1 MTTTRALRT
10 FCPHARFTPH
20 GFGGPASAT
29 LLLLLAVCMLALPA
43 CRRQKVEPEALAPT
57 PDYSRQLG
65 PGEYALRRC
74 PPDRLPDL
82 KAAFAQRDV
91 FNIEAMK
98 HSLTWFAAPSSQ
110 RSFPFQVDGPSAE
123 NEVTHEQARASVAA
137 MLHLFETINDPAQFE
152 REVLAKFNVYE
163 SVGYNKQGIVLFTG
177 YYAPIFKASRERTA
191 QFTHPLYMRPADLVT
206 DPLTGQPLGKK
217 LPDGSVV
224 PYETRKQIEQSGMF
238 AGNELVW
245 LEDSLAAY
253 TVHVNGSAR
262 LRMTDGSI
270 MYIGYNGKTDRPYA
284 SLGRA
289 LVERGILPR
298 GGVTM
303 AKIKQA
309 YRANKAAVEDAMN
322 VNESYVFFTEY
333 AEDRWPSGSLGVKVT
348 QETSLA
354 TDKKIYP
361 RGGVVLVDTQA
372 ITLTSGPRKFLR
384 FMCDQDTGG
393 AINAPGRAD
402 IFMGEGPTAEILAG
416 GQYAEGRLYYFF
428 LKPEYVSEFAGS
440 KVARASGLR

>member
-1 MTTTRALRT
+1 MTMSTRALA
-10 FCPHARFTPH
+10 F
-20 GFGGPASAT
+20 ASLLAS
-29 LLLLLAVCMLALPA
+29 LLLTGCYK
-43 CRRQKVEPEALAPT
+43 QKVEAPVVAG
-57 PDYSRQLG
+57 PDYGRQLG
-65 PGEYALRRC
+65 PGEYALRLC
-74 PPDRLPDL
+74 PPGSLPDL
-82 KAAFAQRDV
+82 KAAYAQRDA
-91 FNIEAMK
+91 FNIDAMK

-110 RSFPFQVDGPSAE
+110 RSFPFNVDGPSAE
-123 NEVTHEQARASVAA
+123 NEVTHDQARASVAA
-137 MLHLFETINDPAQFE
+137 MLELFQTTTDPAQFE
-152 REVLAKFNVYE
+152 SEVLARFNVYE
-163 SVGYNKQGIVLFTG
+163 SVGYNKEGIVLYTG
-177 YYAPIFKASRERTA
+177 YYSPVFKASRERTA
-191 QFTHPLYMRPADLVT
+191 QFTHPLYKRPADLAT
-206 DPLTGQPLGKK
+206 DPLTGQPLGKTVS
-217 LPDGSVV
+217 GGGGTV
-224 PYETRKQIEQSGMF
+224 PYETRQQIEQSNMF

-253 TVHVNGSAR
+253 IIHVNGSAR
-262 LRMTDGSI
+262 LRMTDGSV
-270 MYIGYNGKTDRPYA
+270 MFIGYNGKTDRPYA
-284 SLGRA
+284 SLGKA
-289 LVERGILPR
+289 LVDRGILPS

-309 YRANKAAVEDAMN
+309 YRANKAAVEDAMF

-348 QETSLA
+348 QESSLA

-372 ITLTSGPRKFLR
+372 VTLTSGPRPFLR

-428 LKPEYVSEFAGS
+428 LKPEFVGEFAAP
-440 KVARASGLR
+440 KARTASR